1 MGWDG
6 GGAGERKRS
15 VKSANAGR
23 EEGELK
29 QFCGLAFVKVV
40 VVVVAVSLVVINEA
54 ETGPQAKRD
63 RERES
68 CLESEREGERKETL
82 LTVIRR
88 SR

>member
-1 MGWDG
+1 MKWDG

-15 VKSANAGR
+15 VKSGNAGR

-54 ETGPQAKRD
+54 ETGPQAKR
-63 RERES
+63 ERES
-68 CLESEREGERKETL
+68 CLESEREGERKEML